1 MENPLNNLK
10 SYFSGRNLAK
20 FLQKKKKN
28 TDIGYGILKNSVSFL
43 FESQLQRNDMFI
55 LVKF

>member
-20 FLQKKKKN
+20 FRQKKKEKKA

-43 FESQLQRNDMFI
+43 FESQL
-55 LVKF
+55 